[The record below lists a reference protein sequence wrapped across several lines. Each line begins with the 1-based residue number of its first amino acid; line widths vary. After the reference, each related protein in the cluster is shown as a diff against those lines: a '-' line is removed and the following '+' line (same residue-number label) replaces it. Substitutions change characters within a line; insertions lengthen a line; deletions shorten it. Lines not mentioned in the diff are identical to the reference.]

1 MMTLRIGTPLPE
13 EFVKLPAHFASWFTG
28 LSDMV
33 L

>member
-1 MMTLRIGTPLPE
+1 MTLRMETPLPE
-13 EFVKLPAHFASWFTG
+13 ELVKLPAHFANRFTG